1 MDPAPA
7 PVCSSMRV
15 QVVGSVKQKPG
26 VSSDLGEVLVE
37 GGEEFVEQLA
47 SLWKHVLQVALVFG
61 LVLSVSVED
70 LSQHTG
76 GRRGW
81 RWKHEFLELYYNI
94 NFLTLFLYGRA
105 SKLSIIIPCQTL
117 IIEPSRNSGL
127 NLKSEQ
133 TDG

>member
-1 MDPAPA
+1 
-7 PVCSSMRV
+7 MRV

-81 RWKHEFLELYYNI
+81 GWKH
-94 NFLTLFLYGRA
+94 
-105 SKLSIIIPCQTL
+105 
-117 IIEPSRNSGL
+117 
-127 NLKSEQ
+127 
-133 TDG
+133 